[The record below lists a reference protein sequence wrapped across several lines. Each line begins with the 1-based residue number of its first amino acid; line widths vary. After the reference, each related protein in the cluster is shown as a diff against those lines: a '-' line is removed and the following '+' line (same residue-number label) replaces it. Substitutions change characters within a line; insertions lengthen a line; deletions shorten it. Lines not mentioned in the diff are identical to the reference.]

1 MTRAAALGVN
11 SRNSQQSDLQ
21 GFGSHTKA
29 TNESNACGKI
39 TAPMNSSFKAS
50 AIPAAGYGYQTMAGF
65 RVLAD
70 WLEDPGRYEWVI
82 FEAMEVGA
90 KGLDDIIAKRA
101 DGRMELTQV
110 KFTVDAFDD
119 ANALTWDW
127 LLSQRGVRGK
137 SLLQK
142 WANAILAVGLPV
154 VAYAGLLTNR
164 RPDAEF
170 ASHLAHDQVDY
181 ARLGAQL
188 REQIEDQLGGER
200 AARQF
205 FGSFRFEHSYAG
217 FESLE
222 RSVFDTLV
230 PQHTDRFGWLN
241 LFRHGHD
248 WAIRKNSPAP
258 DGRITIA
265 TLRGVISAKR
275 PRVLNQEFRIPQDY
289 RPPDLEFAED
299 LVEELKQP
307 GAAIEIL
314 WGSPGQGKSTFLSY
328 LCERMREATRPIIR
342 HHYFVELADTG
353 ERLSAAA
360 AANSLIWQIQTE
372 FPEVPL
378 VTGTDGEHLR
388 ACIAECGEHFAT
400 QGKPFIVVIDGL
412 DHVWRENDE
421 NTRPLDD
428 LFRHLIPLPPNVK
441 LIVGTQKVDQKR
453 LPSRLVEYANE
464 DSWTPLPLMDLSAVL
479 HWLRAQHRAASFE
492 VRGRDVEDALTDL
505 AKAFVSVS
513 GGHPLVLTYVFE
525 RLASH
530 DRVLTPNAVRE
541 ADSTPPADVN
551 AYYMGMWRRLSGS
564 AKDALHLLAAAPFTW
579 PELGLESC
587 LAISGSVV
595 TPEMGHL
602 LVETEAGLR
611 AFHGSL
617 YVFVRSQP
625 DHTAR
630 ATTLLPNLVAWLR
643 DEAAPHVRW
652 AWLWIFQNRAGDP
665 TELLQGTDSQWLV
678 SSLAHG
684 HPTDQASRILQ
695 EAEDAAFA
703 ADDYGLLER
712 KRALKTRLANGPTFQ
727 IDDSARLWRSAKL
740 MCGDRGMLL
749 ELAST
754 LNTAS
759 FEELHLLALLH
770 LGTRDAAAARD
781 VLERMRRRFNNKIS
795 AGAFERGEFEPE
807 ADLLLEIIA
816 KTDQFDTRRLIRFV
830 RHHEKTEPFR
840 NFLAHYANSGS
851 LERMLEFAGLPMP
864 RRLRGLFEVEAVRM
878 ATMAGAAL
886 HLWPQFE
893 RFRKHPISFC
903 WAFLQA
909 VEPQHRRL
917 PRLRRHELL
926 DRDDD
931 RFHESD
937 LEFADYLHEA
947 FFFCVGAAIGL
958 RGVLPPAAMPRP
970 KARPWLSQAM
980 KKLGV
985 IAETVAR
992 VLVRG
997 DAPVFGL
1004 VYRLLDLPRPDYR
1017 QYDAN
1022 SDFRAVR
1029 RAAVMIAADLF
1040 LLCRARS
1047 KLDYIP
1053 DGEWVSARS
1062 SPYFY
1067 EEFWREAF
1075 FAKGYRLVRPELV
1088 AEEIKVA
1095 HERLTGEVGMFNEVA
1110 NELAALAEW
1119 ATSYGLRDLART
1131 MLASSYRWVIAY
1143 GWRKDSQLH
1152 FTINM
1157 VDQLAQHDANA
1168 ARALTRRLA
1177 PMVDRVDDMTEDS
1190 GTYASDLA
1198 ELVLKLM
1205 PSAYP
1210 AYYTQLLDKGEWYVA
1225 ERCFREFAKVADPAD
1240 PLAGALTAFL
1250 WDRSSYSDFK
1260 DRPEARP
1267 LVEQW
1272 DLLTSQGPLRQ
1283 ERDRTTPAP
1292 PTGPPGAP
1300 APDVEAYPPEQL
1312 DEFLAE
1318 LNAMRQHEQERNL
1331 LGAWVEVW
1339 KTNGASARILAVMGA
1354 RRETLKFGS
1363 LESQLLDKCF
1373 ELSLVLEG
1381 PAPAFE
1387 WLVLAHI
1394 ERHGWDSRFYGS
1406 KESDARLTAV
1416 AKHYQKRWREFLR
1429 RTTIPVANR
1438 YGAGRVAPGPRLVSF
1453 LLELGEVAEAV
1464 HLAETLIDITC
1475 SEFDV
1480 QPLRP
1485 PRWLEGAVP
1494 EASVLASVAVSRLA
1508 LPIPAAKHFTTW
1520 AFGEALQ
1527 DAASRAALWPALMH
1541 WVCERDFESEIVE
1554 ALVPLLT
1561 TGCTPAQANEIRR
1574 HVKRPSIAMDMMLA
1588 GATRQKPLVPSWTGC
1603 HSGSATQFANLDD
1616 TQGRLASG
1624 HVLPTIF
1631 TSTFEDLEDSSGK
1644 PFLRQWAH
1652 EYEQLLTQRAVMPNE
1667 HFDYFA
1673 DGEQGASGMVVGRS
1687 SHAARSAFL
1696 RTLAFAV
1703 EYWGMPLDRAYQAAT
1718 PALPGDPALL
1728 SMPPGP
1734 PPAFAAQLYGS
1745 IGDIDPMGMAAN
1757 AMRALRTD
1765 PAQMLLHFSACLFE
1779 SPRLT
1784 VDLTAFAVPIATGVD
1799 AERWVNV
1806 HENMRGQVT
1815 RGRDKSHRI
1824 VIPMVTGKAPAPS
1837 RAPYLLAPILLDH
1850 LGYFEAELLHRTPYI
1865 PAWSPGASL
1874 LLAQPERG
1882 GMAIKVD
1889 GTRVGQM
1896 NWWLANWRPF
1906 RLSGAPAGTACSTYV
1921 DASLAEQ
1928 YVEALE
1934 SPLGHACALTVRRRE
1949 QDYGDWTH
1957 KTSSFFAA

>member
-1 MTRAAALGVN
+1 
-11 SRNSQQSDLQ
+11 
-21 GFGSHTKA
+21 
-29 TNESNACGKI
+29 
-39 TAPMNSSFKAS
+39 MNSSFKAS

-70 WLEDPGRYEWVI
+70 WLEDPGRYEWVV
-82 FEAMEVGA
+82 FEATEVGA
-90 KGLDDIIAKRA
+90 RGLDDIIAKRA

-127 LLSQRGVRGK
+127 LLSQRGVRGT

-142 WANAILAVGLPV
+142 WAKAILDVGLRS

-164 RPDAEF
+164 RPDAGF
-170 ASHLAHDQVDY
+170 ASHLAHGQVDY
-181 ARLGAQL
+181 SRLGAQL
-188 REQIEDQLGGER
+188 REQIEDQIGGEL

-205 FGSFRFEHSYAG
+205 FGLFRFEHSYAG

-222 RSVFDTLV
+222 RNVFDTLV

-248 WAIRKNSPAP
+248 WAIRKNSPPP

-289 RPPDLEFAED
+289 RPPDLEFAES
-299 LVEELKQP
+299 LVKGLKQP
-307 GAAIEIL
+307 GSALEIL

-328 LCERMREATRPIIR
+328 LCERMREETQPIIR
-342 HHYFVELADTG
+342 HHYFVELADTS
-353 ERLSAAA
+353 ERLSAAT

-388 ACIAECGEHFAT
+388 ACITECGEFFAT

-421 NTRPLDD
+421 DTRPLDD
-428 LFRHLIPLPPNVK
+428 LFRHLLPLPPNVK
-441 LIVGTQKVDQKR
+441 LVVGTQKVDQKR
-453 LPSRLVEYANE
+453 LPGRLVEYAKE

-492 VRGRDVEDALTDL
+492 VPGRDVANALTDL

-525 RLASH
+525 RLASD
-530 DRVLTPNAVRE
+530 DRVLTPSAVRE

-587 LAISGSVV
+587 LAVSGSIV

-630 ATTLLPNLVAWLR
+630 ETALLPNLVAWLR

-652 AWLWIFQNRAGDP
+652 AWLWIFQNRAGNP

-684 HPTDQASRILQ
+684 HPTDQASRILE

-712 KRALKTRLANGPTFQ
+712 KRALKARLANGPTFQ
-727 IDDSARLWRSAKL
+727 IDDSASLWRSASL
-740 MCGDRGMLL
+740 MCGDRGMLF

-759 FEELHLLALLH
+759 FKELHLLALLH
-770 LGTRDAAAARD
+770 LGTDDAAAARD

-795 AGAFERGEFEPE
+795 AAAFERGEFEAE
-807 ADLLLEIIA
+807 AALLLEIIA
-816 KTDQFDTRRLIRFV
+816 KTDQFDARRLMRFV
-830 RHHEKTEPFR
+830 RHHETTAPFR
-840 NFLAHYANSGS
+840 NFLAHFANSGS
-851 LERMLEFAGLPMP
+851 LGRMLEFAGVPMP
-864 RRLRGLFEVEAVRM
+864 RRMRRLFEVEAVRM
-878 ATMAGAAL
+878 AAMAGAAL

-909 VEPQHRRL
+909 VQPQHRRL
-917 PRLRRHELL
+917 PLLRRHELL

-947 FFFCVGAAIGL
+947 FFFCVGAAIEL
-958 RGVLPPAAMPRP
+958 RGVLPPAAMPMP
-970 KARPWLSQAM
+970 KARPWLSLAM
-980 KKLGV
+980 KKLAV

-997 DAPVFGL
+997 DAPAFGL
-1004 VYRLLDLPRPDYR
+1004 VYRLLDLPRPDYS

-1029 RAAVMIAADLF
+1029 RAAALIAADLF
-1040 LLCRARS
+1040 LLCKARS
-1047 KLDYIP
+1047 KLAHIP

-1075 FAKGYRLVRPELV
+1075 FAKGYRLVRPQLV

-1095 HERLTGEVGMFNEVA
+1095 HKSLTGQIGMFNEVA
-1110 NELAALAEW
+1110 NELVALAEW
-1119 ATSYGLRDLART
+1119 ATSYGLRDVART
-1131 MLASSYRWVIAY
+1131 MLASSYRWVLAY

-1152 FTINM
+1152 FAINM

-1177 PMVDRVDDMTEDS
+1177 PLVDRIDDMTEDS

-1198 ELVLKLM
+1198 ELVLKLV
-1205 PSAYP
+1205 PGAYP

-1240 PLAGALTAFL
+1240 PLAVVLTAFL

-1260 DRPEARP
+1260 DRPEASQ

-1283 ERDRTTPAP
+1283 GRNRASPAP
-1292 PTGPPGAP
+1292 PSSPPGAP

-1312 DEFLAE
+1312 DEFLAK
-1318 LNAMRQHEQERNL
+1318 LDAMRQHEEERNL
-1331 LGAWVEVW
+1331 LAAWVEFW
-1339 KTNGASARILAVMGA
+1339 KTEGASARILAVMRA
-1354 RRETLKFGS
+1354 KREALKFGS
-1363 LESQLLDKCF
+1363 PESQLLDKGF

-1387 WLVLAHI
+1387 WLIVAHI

-1406 KESDARLTAV
+1406 KESDARLTTV
-1416 AKHYQKRWREFLR
+1416 AKHYPKRWREFVK
-1429 RTTIPVANR
+1429 RTTIPMANR

-1464 HLAETLIDITC
+1464 HLAETLVDITC

-1480 QPLRP
+1480 QPLPRP
-1485 PRWLEGAVP
+1485 LWLDRTVP
-1494 EASVLASVAVSRLA
+1494 DTSVLASVAVSRLA
-1508 LPIPAAKHFTTW
+1508 LPIPAAKLLTTW

-1527 DAASRAALWPALMH
+1527 DAAAGSALWPALMH
-1541 WVCERDFESEIVE
+1541 WISERDFESEVVE

-1561 TGCTPAQANEIRR
+1561 TGCTPAQANEVRR
-1574 HVKRPSIAMDMMLA
+1574 HVKRPSIAMDMMLT
-1588 GATRQKPLVPSWTGC
+1588 GATRQKPLLSSWNGC
-1603 HSGSATQFANLDD
+1603 HSGPAARFADLDD
-1616 TQGRLASG
+1616 VRVRLASG

-1631 TSTFEDLEDSSGK
+1631 TSTFEDLEESSGK

-1652 EYEQLLTQRAVMPNE
+1652 EYEQLFTQRAVTINE
-1667 HFDYFA
+1667 RFDYFA
-1673 DGEQGASGMVVGRS
+1673 EGEQGASGMVVGRS

-1703 EYWGMPLDRAYQAAT
+1703 EYWDMPLDRAYQAT
-1718 PALPGDPALL
+1718 IPALPGDPALL
-1728 SMPPGP
+1728 RMPPGP
-1734 PPAFAAQLYGS
+1734 PPPLTAQLYAS
-1745 IGDIDPMGMAAN
+1745 IGSGDPMDMASS

-1765 PAQMLLHFSACLFE
+1765 PAQVLLHFSGCLLE
-1779 SPRLT
+1779 LPMLT
-1784 VDLTAFAVPIATGVD
+1784 VELTAFAVPTAVGVD
-1799 AERWVNV
+1799 AQRWVNI
-1806 HENMRGQVT
+1806 HEYMRGQVT
-1815 RGRDKSHRI
+1815 RGRDESHRI
-1824 VIPMVTGKAPAPS
+1824 VIPMVMCKPPAAS
-1837 RAPYLLAPILLDH
+1837 RAPYLVAPILLDH
-1850 LGYFEAELLHRTPYI
+1850 VGYFETELLHRTPYL
-1865 PAWSPGASL
+1865 PAWSPGASPL
-1874 LLAQPERG
+1874 VAQPERG
-1882 GMAIKVD
+1882 GMGLEAD

-1906 RLSGAPAGTACSTYV
+1906 RVSGAPAGTACSTYV
-1921 DASLAEQ
+1921 DAALAEQ
-1928 YVEALE
+1928 YVAAMG

-1949 QDYGDWTH
+1949 QEYGDWTQE
-1957 KTSSFFAA
+1957 TFSFFAA